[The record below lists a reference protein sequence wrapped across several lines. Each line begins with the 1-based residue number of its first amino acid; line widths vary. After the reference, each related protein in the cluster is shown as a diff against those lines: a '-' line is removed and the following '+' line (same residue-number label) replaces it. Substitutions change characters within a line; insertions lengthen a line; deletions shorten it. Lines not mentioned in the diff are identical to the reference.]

1 MTDLYR
7 KSSRSEG
14 PKDERCSVK
23 KGIGYG
29 AFGGFIAIVAFTG
42 VMLWMPIS
50 EGLPTGTFIAA
61 LGSSIA
67 GMTTDAVL
75 RGVIGFGLVVAQ
87 GIIVGIIF
95 GVVTSKIN
103 ALHPSGKMRGI
114 SFGLATGIIAFVILY
129 VPFVSTIT
137 SNFTKPAAADTYTMG
152 VHTDN
157 NKNSNNTNNLIY
169 YPSSSASASIPITF
183 GYGLLAYLLYGFL
196 LGGIVTLAY
205 SVYRFDL
212 QRLQE
217 HNYNAE
223 Q

>member
-1 MTDLYR
+1 MTDLYA
-7 KSSRSEG
+7 KSRRSERS
-14 PKDERCSVK
+14 KDEGYSVK

-42 VMLWMPIS
+42 VMLWMPIT

-61 LGSSIA
+61 LGSSVA
-67 GMTTDAVL
+67 GMTPDAVL

-87 GIIVGIIF
+87 GVIVGIIF
-95 GVVTSKIN
+95 GVVTSKIS
-103 ALHPSGKMRGI
+103 ALHPSSKKRGI

-137 SNFTKPAAADTYTMG
+137 SNFTKHAPADTYTMG
-152 VHTDN
+152 VHTGN

-169 YPSSSASASIPITF
+169 YPSSTSASIPITF
-183 GYGLLAYLLYGFL
+183 GFGLFAYLVYGFL

-205 SVYRFDL
+205 YVYHFDL
-212 QRLQE
+212 KRIQE

>member
-1 MTDLYR
+1 MTDLSR
-7 KSSRSEG
+7 KSSRPES
-14 PKDERCSVK
+14 PKDEGYSVK
-23 KGIGYG
+23 KGTGYG

-61 LGSSIA
+61 LGSSVA
-67 GMTTDAVL
+67 GMITDAVL

-87 GIIVGIIF
+87 GVIVGIIF
-95 GVVTSKIN
+95 GVVTSKIST
-103 ALHPSGKMRGI
+103 LYPSGKKRGI

-137 SNFTKPAAADTYTMG
+137 SNFTKQAPADTYTMG

-157 NKNSNNTNNLIY
+157 NNNATNLIY
-169 YPSSSASASIPITF
+169 YPSSSTSANIPITF
-183 GYGLLAYLLYGFL
+183 GFGLFAYLLYGFL

-205 SVYRFDL
+205 SVYHFDL
-212 QRLQE
+212 KRIHE